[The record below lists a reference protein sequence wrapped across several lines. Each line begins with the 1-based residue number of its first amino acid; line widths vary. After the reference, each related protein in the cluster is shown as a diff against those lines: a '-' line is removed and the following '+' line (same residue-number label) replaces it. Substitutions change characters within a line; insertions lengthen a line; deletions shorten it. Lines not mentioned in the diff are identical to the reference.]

1 MHHYFEG
8 DGPTV
13 AVLSEMDALPV
24 IGHGCGHNLIAES
37 GIAAAL
43 GIKQA
48 LENTSLQGKL
58 VIMGTPAEEGQGGK
72 IDMINGGAFKG
83 LDACLMLHPAPFE
96 VPYYKSQTCEN
107 IYATFHGKSVHA
119 VGETFK
125 GVNALDAAVMA
136 YNSISVLRQQFKPT
150 WSVHGVFTDAG
161 TAPNVI
167 PDRAELYYF
176 VRTTTNSDAAIL
188 KKKVCVWLER
198 GIPLLLLKNEN
209 ISKPMSA

>member
-1 MHHYFEG
+1 
-8 DGPTV
+8 
-13 AVLSEMDALPV
+13 MDALPV

-43 GIKQA
+43 GIKHA

-58 VIMGTPAEEGQGGK
+58 IIMGTPAEEGQGGK

-83 LDACLMLHPAPFE
+83 LDACLMVHPAPFE
-96 VPYYKSQTCEN
+96 VPYYKSQSCAKV
-107 IYATFHGKSVHA
+107 YATFHGKSVHA

-150 WSVHGVFTDAG
+150 WSVHGIFTDAG
-161 TAPNVI
+161 KAPNVI

-176 VRTTTNSDAAIL
+176 VRTTTNSDAALL
-188 KKKVCVWLER
+188 KKKVRCCFEKVKQTMVVILE
-198 GIPLLLLKNEN
+198 N
-209 ISKPMSA
+209 